1 MSFFTGTQSEVLF
14 AGPATSQA
22 AGAATAGWAQVAGA
36 VTTLQNLV
44 VGATGASGGSDVV
57 QPQIPAGFWRQGRA
71 DTLLTASAT
80 GIVSWVATA
89 STTATWELGITTAQQ
104 GTATGA
110 VAGTKTVLLTS
121 QAYPNNSTSQTNIAW
136 RFDFEILA
144 RQVGFGTTAIST
156 ALLATGVGGF
166 TAATNANSIWGPL
179 PPQVVT
185 TIDASIP
192 YYLYAAITFGT
203 NASASNTCTMLRMI
217 LNGAN

>member
-1 MSFFTGTQSEVLF
+1 MSFVTGTQTEVLF
-14 AGPATSQA
+14 AGPATYQA
-22 AGAATAGWAQVAGA
+22 AGGATAGWAQVAGA

-57 QPQIPAGFWRQGRA
+57 QPQIPAGFWQQGRA
-71 DTLLTASAT
+71 NQLITVSAT

-89 STTATWELGITTAQQ
+89 STTATFEFGLTDTKQ
-104 GTATGA
+104 GTTTGA

-121 QAYPNNSTSQTNIAW
+121 QAYPNNSTAQTNIAW
-136 RFDFEILA
+136 RFDFDILA
-144 RQVGFGTTAIST
+144 RQVGFGTTAVST

-185 TIDASIP
+185 TIDASVN
-192 YYLYAAITFGT
+192 YYLYGAVTFGT
-203 NASASNTCTMLRMI
+203 NASASNTCTMLRM
-217 LNGAN
+217 LVFGCN

>member
-1 MSFFTGTQSEVLF
+1 MSFYTGTQTEVLF
-14 AGPATSQA
+14 AGPATYQA
-22 AGAATAGWAQVAGA
+22 AGGATAGWAQVAA
-36 VTTLQNLV
+36 AATTLQNLV

-57 QPQIPAGFWRQGRA
+57 QPQLPGGFFQQGRA
-71 DTLLTASAT
+71 NQVVKVIAN

-89 STTATWELGITTAQQ
+89 STTATFEFGLTTAQQ

-136 RFDFEILA
+136 RFEYEILA
-144 RQVGFGTTAIST
+144 RQVGFGTTAVST
-156 ALLATGVGGF
+156 ALLATGFGGF

-192 YYLYAAITFGT
+192 YYLYGAVTFGT
-203 NASASNTCTMLRMI
+203 NASASNTCTMLDMI
-217 LNGAN
+217 VFGGN